1 MGLQEN
7 CPREN
12 VRQFLSVV
20 RPFIFLGV
28 FGSPHHCRLSC
39 VKEQWAQ
46 LLKESL
52 QCRLSMILREKSV
65 IAEWYKAPPP
75 LELGHV
81 SSTGLLCPEAQGKSR
96 FTSYHCD
103 VKLPF
108 IWVHGWDL
116 AMYKRRKYY
125 KMSFQNVQ
133 FYQARCSSTVLVSL
147 AARLPKQR
155 ELGYNKIKHGVQS
168 SLNSKPRVQ
177 LKCNLITA

>member
-20 RPFIFLGV
+20 RPFIFGGV
-28 FGSPHHCRLSC
+28 FGSPHHCRLSR
-39 VKEQWAQ
+39 VKGQWAQ

-52 QCRLSMILREKSV
+52 QYRLSMILREKSV
-65 IAEWYKAPPP
+65 TAEWYKAPPP

-81 SSTGLLCPEAQGKSR
+81 SSTGLLCPEVQGKSR
-96 FTSYHCD
+96 FTSYHCY

-108 IWVHGWDL
+108 TWVHSCSL
-116 AMYKRRKYY
+116 AMYKKGKTY
-125 KMSFQNVQ
+125 KTSFQNVQ
-133 FYQARCSSTVLVSL
+133 FYQGRSSSTVLLSV
-147 AARLPKQR
+147 AAKLPKQR

-168 SLNSKPRVQ
+168 SLNQECSW
-177 LKCNLITA
+177 NAI